1 MLSLKQTHRYS
12 GNEFM
17 TTLNEQLANLKVIP
31 VIAIN
36 RAEDAIPLGKALVEN
51 GMPCAEITLRT
62 ECAIEAISIM
72 RKTYPDM
79 LIGAGTVLTTEQVDA
94 SINAGVEF
102 IVSPGF
108 NPRTVQYCID
118 KGVAIVPGV
127 NNPSLVEQAM
137 EMGLRT
143 LKFFPAEPSGG
154 TAMLKALTAVY
165 PVKFIPTGGVSLK
178 NVDAYLSIP
187 SVLACGGTWMVPTSL
202 IDEGKWDDLGKLV
215 RDAVDHVNA

>member
-1 MLSLKQTHRYS
+1 
-12 GNEFM
+12 M

-36 RAEDAIPLGKALVEN
+36 KAEDAIPLGRTLVEN
-51 GMPCAEITLRT
+51 GMPCAEITFRT
-62 ECAIEAISIM
+62 ECAAEAIRAM
-72 RKTYPDM
+72 RAEFPEM
-79 LIGAGTVLTTEQVDA
+79 LIGAGTILTNEQVDQA
-94 SINAGVEF
+94 IEAGVDF

-108 NPRTVQYCID
+108 NPRTVQYCLD

-154 TAMLKALTAVY
+154 VGMLKALTAVY
-165 PVKFIPTGGVSLK
+165 PVKFMPTGGVSLG
-178 NVDAYLSIP
+178 NVDEYLSIP
-187 SVLACGGTWMVPTSL
+187 SVLACGGTWMVPTKL
-202 IDEGKWDDLGKLV
+202 IDDGKWDELGTLV
-215 RDAVDHVNA
+215 RDAVAHVA

>member
-1 MLSLKQTHRYS
+1 
-12 GNEFM
+12 M

-36 RAEDAIPLGKALVEN
+36 CAEDAIPLGKALVEN

-62 ECAIEAISIM
+62 ECAIEAIRIM
-72 RKTYPDM
+72 RKEFPDM
-79 LIGAGTVLTTEQVDA
+79 LIGSGTVLTNEQVDA
-94 SINAGVEF
+94 SIEAGVDF

-154 TAMLKALTAVY
+154 TSMLKALTAVY
-165 PVKFIPTGGVSLK
+165 PVKFMPTGGVSLK
-178 NVDAYLSIP
+178 NVDEYLSIP
-187 SVLACGGTWMVPTSL
+187 SVLACGGTWMVPTKL
-202 IDEGKWDDLGKLV
+202 IDEGKWDELGALV
-215 RDAVDHVNA
+215 RDAVNHVAK

>member
-1 MLSLKQTHRYS
+1 
-12 GNEFM
+12 M

-62 ECAIEAISIM
+62 ECAIEAIRIM
-72 RKTYPDM
+72 RKEFPDM
-79 LIGAGTVLTTEQVDA
+79 LIGSGTVLTNEQVDA
-94 SINAGVEF
+94 SIEAGVDF

-154 TAMLKALTAVY
+154 TGMLKALTAVY
-165 PVKFIPTGGVSLK
+165 PVKFMPTGGVSLK
-178 NVDAYLSIP
+178 NVDEYLSIP
-187 SVLACGGTWMVPTSL
+187 SVLACGGTWMVPTNL
-202 IDEGKWDDLGKLV
+202 IDEGKWDELGALV
-215 RDAVDHVNA
+215 KDAVSHVNR

>member
-1 MLSLKQTHRYS
+1 
-12 GNEFM
+12 M

-62 ECAIEAISIM
+62 ECAIEAIRIM
-72 RKTYPDM
+72 RKEFPDM
-79 LIGAGTVLTTEQVDA
+79 LIGSGTVLTNEQVDA
-94 SINAGVEF
+94 SIDAGVDF

-154 TAMLKALTAVY
+154 TGMLKALTAVY
-165 PVKFIPTGGVSLK
+165 PVKFMPTGGVSLK
-178 NVDAYLSIP
+178 NVDEYLSIP
-187 SVLACGGTWMVPTSL
+187 SVLACGGTWMVPTNL
-202 IDEGKWDDLGKLV
+202 IDEGKWDELGKLV